1 MSVIDN
7 DYKDIL
13 VNYLQ
18 KTNEIYVKTPPQID
32 TKQIYV
38 INVAGQIIKSWNM
51 TNLPLASE
59 LKIPVKNISE
69 GTYIIKIETSTR
81 SINKKIIIKY

>member
-1 MSVIDN
+1 LSVIDN

-18 KTNEIYVKTPPQID
+18 KTNEIYIKTPPQID

-51 TNLPLASE
+51 TNLPLTSE